1 MCLPVGGP
9 TTPND
14 AEVVLAMCRTTWQK
28 AGEFRS
34 TDPKRTLKFT
44 LYKLMCMCAVSCVCK
59 LRPAL
64 NVPNVKCDYICHKSP
79 KSECDQY

>member
-1 MCLPVGGP
+1 MCPSVGGP

-14 AEVVLAMCRTTWQK
+14 AEVVLATCRTTWQK
-28 AGEFRS
+28 TGEFQS

-44 LYKLMCMCAVSCVCK
+44 LYKLMCMRAASCVCE

-64 NVPNVKCDYICHKSP
+64 NVPNMTTRKSYSLP
-79 KSECDQY
+79 VFA